1 MRLPT
6 LAELKQARGTKQFAE
21 YALEHFLKMNVK
33 YGAIDFTGGTTAYEC
48 RRYMQRL
55 AREKKL
61 KIWTFIRGANL
72 YKRHGAA
79 TLYIVRDDLEEK
91 THK

>member
-6 LAELKQARGTKQFAE
+6 LAELKQARGTKHFAE

-33 YGAIDFTGGTTAYEC
+33 YGAIDFIGGSTAHNC
-48 RRYMQRL
+48 
-55 AREKKL
+55 ARHIRILVRKKKL
-61 KIWTFIRGANL
+61 KIWTFIRGSSPYVN
-72 YKRHGAA
+72 HGKA
-79 TLYIVRDDLEEK
+79 TLYLVRDLKEK